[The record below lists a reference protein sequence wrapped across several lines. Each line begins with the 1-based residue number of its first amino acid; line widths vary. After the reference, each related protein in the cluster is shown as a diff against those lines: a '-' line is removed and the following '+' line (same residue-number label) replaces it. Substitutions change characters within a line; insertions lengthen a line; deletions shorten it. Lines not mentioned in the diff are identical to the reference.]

1 MRTVCDNWAKLLSW
15 VVSVFGVYI
24 GLLKLFKRHILR
36 HTAFS
41 FFVDILASPS
51 WYRGL
56 WARYVVDGAFWVVLW
71 DETKLHLSRR
81 IVVLTKKQSERSEI
95 NDVCYPDRHQNS
107 NLPDGWINSLPRTC
121 LLIFWKRDFISS
133 SNNQVGNKRGE
144 LLKHRPRFVCNRS
157 SLRNLVDDWTC
168 WKLCA
173 RVSTAS
179 VRHTAFNK
187 RINQKTG
194 HLILVSGNNSRWIP
208 LSR

>member
-1 MRTVCDNWAKLLSW
+1 MSQIRCRRRLLS
-15 VVSVFGVYI
+15 SSLGRNKATLIPSHCRSYEKAI
-24 GLLKLFKRHILR
+24 R
-36 HTAFS
+36 AF
-41 FFVDILASPS
+41 
-51 WYRGL
+51 
-56 WARYVVDGAFWVVLW
+56 
-71 DETKLHLSRR
+71 
-81 IVVLTKKQSERSEI
+81 EI